1 MKTII
6 RACSASRLSIL
17 PQGILCFC
25 LVHLGA
31 VASMS
36 FLLVL
41 NETSTAQAQDSSLFH
56 NPVLQQ
62 RALPAQRPTPGSAVE
77 SLPAPTVGT
86 RPDALDTGS
95 PSLRP
100 PMNAGQSAQQTG
112 FPPVAGY
119 GTVNPASYLAYPTY
133 THQPQPPQ
141 RVLRLHDIVQ
151 IRVEE
156 MARMIAEGNAQQ
168 RKTGLYDAVLEE
180 WLKLDGLNLN
190 AAMQEG
196 EDPAV
201 RGQTNQIFRANSQ
214 LLTRESLTFNIAA
227 EIIDIYPNG
236 NIVLQARKTINVN
249 DNRWEISLGGIC
261 RDTAIGPDNVVLSR
275 DIVDLK
281 IDKREAGQ
289 ARDGYKRGWFAE
301 FLGRFQPF

>member
-1 MKTII
+1 MTTILI
-6 RACSASRLSIL
+6 AYFAFRYSFRLGSKL
-17 PQGILCFC
+17 FL
-25 LVHLGA
+25 LGRWSVIV
-31 VASMS
+31 VAS
-36 FLLVL
+36 FLGGLQL
-41 NETSTAQAQDSSLFH
+41 TSGISAQDSSLFH
-56 NPVLQQ
+56 NPIFQQ
-62 RALPAQRPTPGSAVE
+62 RALSPQRPNPVVPNTNSSVPSVGNTPNESDISTLSA
-77 SLPAPTVGT
+77 
-86 RPDALDTGS
+86 
-95 PSLRP
+95 RP
-100 PMNAGQSAQQTG
+100 PMAAIQPNPQAA
-112 FPPVAGY
+112 FPPMAGY
-119 GTVNPASYLAYPTY
+119 GSVNPAAYLQYPTY

-156 MARMIAEGNAQQ
+156 MARMTAEGNAQQ

-180 WLKLDGLNLN
+180 WIKLDGLNLN
-190 AAMQEG
+190 AAQQEG

-249 DNRWEISLGGIC
+249 DNRWEISLGGVC
-261 RDTAIGPDNVVLSR
+261 RDSAIGPDNVVLSR